1 MMVKQNLELNQLF
14 IANFVDL
21 NETNKKVT
29 FSEGNLPR
37 SLLGDIRST
46 QRSKIA
52 LKRRFFTYYVH
63 PSPSVP
69 VTLYAQF

>member
-1 MMVKQNLELNQLF
+1 MMVKQNLELHQLS

-21 NETNKKVT
+21 NETNKKVI
-29 FSEGNLPR
+29 EGNLPR

-52 LKRRFFTYYVH
+52 LKKALFH
-63 PSPSVP
+63 PLCSWSLSVP